1 MTEFVIEL
9 DHRPGTLARLAEIL
23 AEAGINVEGLAAWGA
38 DGRGIVRL
46 VVDDHAGA
54 RRVLRLHGLRIA
66 ENPVLRTTVSHRPG
80 ALAELTRALADA
92 DVNVE
97 ALYVLHTSDVG
108 VDLAIVVDD
117 PDAVRPLLAV
127 RG

>member
-23 AEAGINVEGLAAWGA
+23 AEAGINIEGLTAWGA
-38 DGRGIVRL
+38 DTRGIVRI
-46 VVDDHAGA
+46 VVADDVGA
-54 RRVLRLHGLRIA
+54 RRILRTHGLRIA

-80 ALAELTRALADA
+80 ALARLARRLADA

-97 ALYVLHTSDVG
+97 ALYVLHSSDET

-117 PDAVRPLLAV
+117 PDAAGPLV
-127 RG
+127 ST